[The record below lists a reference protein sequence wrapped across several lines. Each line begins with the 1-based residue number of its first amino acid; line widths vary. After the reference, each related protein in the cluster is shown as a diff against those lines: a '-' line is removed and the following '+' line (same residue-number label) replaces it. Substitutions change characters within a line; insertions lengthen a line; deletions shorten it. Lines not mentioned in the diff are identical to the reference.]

1 MQTVSEMQK
10 VLQLSPLSPIDEEKS
25 LSSWM
30 ENVQIILNT
39 ESTLCLLF
47 VCFYA
52 PLYYLLLACMF
63 LSYISLKFLTYNC
76 LIFFFFQFVIILKK
90 YLITYC
96 ICKCTY
102 CICKC
107 KDFKILKSVN

>member
-1 MQTVSEMQK
+1 MQTVSEKLKEMQK
-10 VLQLSPLSPIDEEKS
+10 VLHPSPLYPIDEEIS

-47 VCFYA
+47 ICFYA
-52 PLYYLLLACMF
+52 PPYYLLLACMF

-76 LIFFFFQFVIILKK
+76 FKKKNQFVIILKS
-90 YLITYC
+90 T
-96 ICKCTY
+96 
-102 CICKC
+102 
-107 KDFKILKSVN
+107 

>member
-1 MQTVSEMQK
+1 MQ
-10 VLQLSPLSPIDEEKS
+10 LNRSPAVNDVIVKNNSIDEEKS
-25 LSSWM
+25 LQFLN

-63 LSYISLKFLTYNC
+63 
-76 LIFFFFQFVIILKK
+76 
-90 YLITYC
+90 
-96 ICKCTY
+96 
-102 CICKC
+102 
-107 KDFKILKSVN
+107 

>member
-1 MQTVSEMQK
+1 
-10 VLQLSPLSPIDEEKS
+10 
-25 LSSWM
+25 M
-30 ENVQIILNT
+30 ENIQIILNT

-76 LIFFFFQFVIILKK
+76 LIIFIFFVIV
-90 YLITYC
+90 
-96 ICKCTY
+96 
-102 CICKC
+102 
-107 KDFKILKSVN
+107 LKST